1 MYKKIAAIALAS
13 SILGLSGAAN
23 AADLGTPPPMYKAAP
38 VYVPPMMSWTGFY
51 LGGNVGGA
59 WTQGSVNDSLFGL
72 GWGNPNNP
80 VFLAGAQIGANYQIQ
95 HFVIG
100 LEADFDWMASH
111 HTNNVV
117 VFTPV
122 GAAGPQM
129 FQLGTNN
136 RWITAVAPRVGY
148 AFDEILLYVK
158 GGGAWVGSNNITF
171 SNLTTNTN
179 STFSNGRTNTG
190 WLVGGGLE
198 WAFAHNWTVRFE
210 YNYIGLSNRSFV
222 IPAGFPNLAGDVF
235 TTRNPSVQTAT
246 VGINYL
252 FNLGNP

>member
-1 MYKKIAAIALAS
+1 
-13 SILGLSGAAN
+13 
-23 AADLGTPPPMYKAAP
+23 
-38 VYVPPMMSWTGFY
+38 
-51 LGGNVGGA
+51 
-59 WTQGSVNDSLFGL
+59 
-72 GWGNPNNP
+72 
-80 VFLAGAQIGANYQIQ
+80 
-95 HFVIG
+95 
-100 LEADFDWMASH
+100 
-111 HTNNVV
+111 
-117 VFTPV
+117 
-122 GAAGPQM
+122 
-129 FQLGTNN
+129 
-136 RWITAVAPRVGY
+136 
-148 AFDEILLYVK
+148 LLYVK

-190 WLVGGGLE
+190 WLAGGGLE

-235 TTRNPSVQTAT
+235 TTKNPSVQTAT